1 VATNTGPT
9 YTTVASMAEL
19 YKKTNTAVKVALK
32 RKTEE
37 YDWFDDFPEELITP
51 SGNEMRIVLDVQYQP
66 DTAAMIPDGGWEAV
80 LTTAPA
86 QHGLFTF
93 VQANFRYSFTTL
105 EQAFDRRGR
114 AGQIQAQTLYASIKA
129 VENFARKI
137 GKQTYGFSTG
147 TVAMVAQ
154 TAGAAGTVQNGVR
167 LKNGY
172 GSTLIP
178 GGTLAYSTYLSNLF
192 RGALAP
198 SLGDPIALIRGGVLI
213 EFGNVVTS
221 PSTGSGVGF
230 IDTVWNSSIT
240 PTVDDLIVPAAAVT
254 DAALTATDQNRWPV
268 GLLDG
273 MTSASVHG
281 FSGANWFAGYSN
293 TAGGRLS
300 YQLQEAMIN
309 GLWNNGGVRMNRAIM
324 SQGIRRDVI
333 AGERAALRY
342 DNTRFNLNGEIS
354 SDGIRYYTSVLAPP
368 GLFMGWNS
376 DCITKRVL
384 SDKPDYEGGP
394 SMFEL
399 DKVQDRGA
407 YAASYNFV
415 YARIWTNRGGTGYA
429 SNLTESP

>member
-1 VATNTGPT
+1 MATNTGPT

-230 IDTVWNSSIT
+230 I
-240 PTVDDLIVPAAAVT
+240 
-254 DAALTATDQNRWPV
+254 
-268 GLLDG
+268 
-273 MTSASVHG
+273 
-281 FSGANWFAGYSN
+281 
-293 TAGGRLS
+293 
-300 YQLQEAMIN
+300 
-309 GLWNNGGVRMNRAIM
+309 
-324 SQGIRRDVI
+324 
-333 AGERAALRY
+333 
-342 DNTRFNLNGEIS
+342 
-354 SDGIRYYTSVLAPP
+354 
-368 GLFMGWNS
+368 
-376 DCITKRVL
+376 
-384 SDKPDYEGGP
+384 
-394 SMFEL
+394 
-399 DKVQDRGA
+399 
-407 YAASYNFV
+407 
-415 YARIWTNRGGTGYA
+415 
-429 SNLTESP
+429 